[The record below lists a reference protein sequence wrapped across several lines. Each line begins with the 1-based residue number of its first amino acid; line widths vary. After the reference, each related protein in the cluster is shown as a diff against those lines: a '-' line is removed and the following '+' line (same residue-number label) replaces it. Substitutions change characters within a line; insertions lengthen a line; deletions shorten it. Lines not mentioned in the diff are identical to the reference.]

1 MKRILRKC
9 DKPLLIIMII
19 FSIFGL
25 LMVFSSSSI
34 ISSFSD
40 SVSPYYY
47 FKKQLLIVVASY
59 VICTFVITKFKLN
72 NYSVIIKLFLPIMFL
87 LLIGLF
93 FLAED
98 INGAKSWYN
107 LKIFNLQPS
116 EVAKVY
122 IIFYFAYFFDRF
134 QKKSKIEIDKSLI
147 RPLIVSGI
155 IIGLIFL
162 QPDLGT
168 AIIFALLIFLLYI
181 FIPLDK
187 INRKFLY
194 KIFAICLVIFLF
206 IAVALKDKILT
217 EKQLSRINF
226 KDPCTR
232 YYENT
237 GYQVCNSFIA
247 INNGGLFGVGLGNS
261 TQKYLYLP
269 AAHTDFIFAIIVE
282 ELGSVTGIIII
293 MLYVY
298 MLYRIYLI
306 AKKAQRLR
314 DSIIAFGVLIT
325 FSLHIIINL
334 CGVLG
339 LFPLTGV
346 PLPFLSYGG
355 SFTIT
360 CYVMIFLVQQVAIE
374 TNEIKLKKEINNI

>member
-1 MKRILRKC
+1 
-9 DKPLLIIMII
+9 MII

-40 SVSPYYY
+40 TVSPYYY
-47 FKKQLLIVVASY
+47 FYRQLSFIAASYLVCLIV
-59 VICTFVITKFKLN
+59 L
-72 NYSVIIKLFLPIMFL
+72 IKLKLSNYGKFIVLALPIILML
-87 LLIGLF
+87 LVGLF
-93 FLAED
+93 FIADE
-98 INGAKSWYN
+98 INGAKSWYD
-107 LKIFNLQPS
+107 LGKFNLQPS
-116 EVAKVY
+116 EIAKVY
-122 IIFYFAYFFDRF
+122 IVLFIAFFFDKY
-134 QKKSKIEIDKSLI
+134 QKKSKTGVDKSLI
-147 RPLIVSGI
+147 RPLLIAIIVV
-155 IIGLIFL
+155 GLIFL

-168 AIIFALLIFLLYI
+168 ALIITLLVFTLYL

-187 INRKFLY
+187 INKFFLI
-194 KIFAICLVIFLF
+194 KFFVVSLTVFTLVVVIF
-206 IAVALKDKILT
+206 KDKILT
-217 EKQLSRINF
+217 EKQLSRINY

-232 YYENT
+232 YVENT

-282 ELGSVTGIIII
+282 ELGSIIGIIII
-293 MLYVY
+293 MLYIY
-298 MLYRIYLI
+298 MLYRIYRI
-306 AKKAQRLR
+306 ARNAVRIR
-314 DSIIAFGVLIT
+314 DSIIALGVLII

-334 CGVLG
+334 SGVMG

-355 SFTIT
+355 SFTIA
-360 CYVMIFLVQQVAIE
+360 CYIMIFLVQQVAIE
-374 TNEIKLKKEINNI
+374 TNEIKLKREIEEI